1 MNLKELKMKLWES
14 GLPYEDEAI
23 NKLDLIMNITLETNE
38 KFNLTA
44 ITNKEDFV
52 EKMIFDSALG
62 VRDIDLQNKKILDF
76 GSGAGFPGLV
86 IATLFP
92 SAHVYLLDA
101 TKKKTD
107 YLLEV
112 AKKVNLQNV
121 EVINARGE
129 EYANMHREEFDF
141 VIARAVAPLSVL
153 LEICVPLVKVGGE
166 FIAMKG
172 KTGIEEYENASMA
185 IKKLGIEL
193 KNAME
198 EELPNSKETR
208 FNLVFVKKTPTI
220 KKYPR
225 MYKEIIDKPL

>member
-1 MNLKELKMKLWES
+1 MNLEALKVKLWES
-14 GLPYEDEAI
+14 GLPYNDEAI
-23 NKLDLIMNITLETNE
+23 KKLDLVMNLTLETNE

-44 ITNKEDFV
+44 ITNKEEFV

-62 VRDIDLQNKKILDF
+62 VRDIDLNNKKVLDF

-86 IATLFP
+86 IAILFP
-92 SAHVYLLDA
+92 TANVYLLDA

-112 AKKVNLQNV
+112 VKQVNLTNV
-121 EVINARGE
+121 IVINARGE
-129 EYANMHREEFDF
+129 EYANGHREEFDL
-141 VIARAVAPLSVL
+141 VIARAVAPLSIL
-153 LEICVPLVKVGGE
+153 LEICVPLTKVGCE

-172 KTGIEEYENASMA
+172 KTGLEEFEKAASA
-185 IKKLGIEL
+185 IKKLGVEL

-198 EELPNSKETR
+198 EELPDSKETR
-208 FNLVFVKKTPTI
+208 FNLVFLKKTLTI

-225 MYKEIIDKPL
+225 MYKEIVDKPL